1 VHDSGCALLF
11 RALKGVDER
20 HEHERAHNGFQLVLA
35 EAAVAAV
42 MSHHKQ
48 LQGTVTR
55 PGQAR
60 SIFVVSIYQME
71 QHIKKHNPLTEG
83 MESLGVHDKQLQ
95 LRKGLALAL

>member
-1 VHDSGCALLF
+1 MVVVLNSPGVE
-11 RALKGVDER
+11 GVDER
-20 HEHERAHNGFQLVLA
+20 HEHERAHNVFHKLVLA

-60 SIFVVSIYQME
+60 SIFVISIIVNSKTFKTE
-71 QHIKKHNPLTEG
+71 QQIMKHKPLTQGIELF
-83 MESLGVHDKQLQ
+83 EEADEE
-95 LRKGLALAL
+95 